1 MANTPQN
8 DLRPNDLRKGQAP
21 AEPSTNAK
29 LAGHQ
34 DGVMPMPKSDEH
46 AVNPGAGSK
55 AGVAEGQVTK
65 SN

>member
-1 MANTPQN
+1 MTNTQKH
-8 DLRPNDLRKGQAP
+8 DLRNGKPGVDGN
-21 AEPSTNAK
+21 SNAK

-34 DGVMPMPKSDEH
+34 DQTMPTAPKQEH
-46 AVNPGAGSK
+46 AVNPGVGSK

>member
-1 MANTPQN
+1 MANTSQ
-8 DLRPNDLRKGQAP
+8 NDLRKGKP
-21 AEPSTNAK
+21 GTDGNTNAK

-34 DGVMPMPKSDEH
+34 DRVMPTPSSGEH

-55 AGVAEGQVTK
+55 AGVGEGQVTK

>member
-1 MANTPQN
+1 MEKQKH
-8 DLRPNDLRKGQAP
+8 DLRDGKPGGTGNTDAR
-21 AEPSTNAK
+21 

-34 DGVMPMPKSDEH
+34 DRVMPLPKDGENV
-46 AVNPGAGSK
+46 VNPGIGST

>member
-1 MANTPQN
+1 MANTQQ
-8 DLRPNDLRKGQAP
+8 NDLRKGNPQ
-21 AEPSTNAK
+21 AEPGTNAK

-34 DGVMPMPKSDEH
+34 DRVMPMPKSGEH

-55 AGVAEGQVTK
+55 AGVGEGQGTK